1 MYLTGLT
8 HRDELF
14 DLTVRWL
21 NDDFHEG
28 DGQLITEIFL
38 YEGFISG
45 SFVID
50 RMFQFLRKIFGA
62 NLEME
67 RIRQKQLLRERLIQ
81 YTAHP
86 TGRTEDLVLKFQEN
100 PEFFFPRLSIDAVLV
115 VASGKRLVSIGRI
128 KRLSRVAEK
137 VSFRLMDVLFQD
149 IKAEAQRI
157 AEKRAASAG
166 LPLASFISS
175 ADAMRQDFV
184 DAEMAVATRF
194 REKGMQFERDAF
206 AIDDMLGFKI
216 IGEQEELDGISDR
229 LKEEPGFKIVQ
240 IQEHSGNYNAV
251 NLSVDLQLPEP
262 GELMNLFQGLD
273 WSIAARRGLNTD
285 EARRSF
291 PAYLERGSRTV
302 RMELILTT
310 YPELM
315 ESEFGRS
322 LHELRILQLR
332 ERTPYCGLIAQN
344 AGYLVEYLLTLAM
357 APVVD
362 VTELPIKLYGRYLPE
377 TIGAV
382 KCALF
387 GNDIDGSLLN
397 AFCLGSVC
405 TDDFCLLTSGQNT
418 VPVYRHAPS

>member
-28 DGQLITEIFL
+28 DGRLITEIFL

-81 YTAHP
+81 YTAHR
-86 TGRTEDLVLKFQEN
+86 TGRTEDLVLKFREN

-137 VSFRLMDVLFQD
+137 VSFRLMDALFQD
-149 IKAEAQRI
+149 IKAEA
-157 AEKRAASAG
+157 
-166 LPLASFISS
+166 
-175 ADAMRQDFV
+175 
-184 DAEMAVATRF
+184 
-194 REKGMQFERDAF
+194 
-206 AIDDMLGFKI
+206 
-216 IGEQEELDGISDR
+216 
-229 LKEEPGFKIVQ
+229 
-240 IQEHSGNYNAV
+240 
-251 NLSVDLQLPEP
+251 
-262 GELMNLFQGLD
+262 
-273 WSIAARRGLNTD
+273 RRG
-285 EARRSF
+285 F
-291 PAYLERGSRTV
+291 PAYLERGSRTI
-302 RMELILTT
+302 RMEIILTT

-344 AGYLVEYLLTLAM
+344 AGYLIEYLLTLAM
-357 APVVD
+357 SPVVD
-362 VTELPIKLYGRYLPE
+362 VPELPIKLYGRYLPE
-377 TIGAV
+377 TIAAV

-397 AFCLGSVC
+397 AFCLLSGC
-405 TDDFCLLTSGQNT
+405 TEGFCLLTS
-418 VPVYRHAPS
+418 